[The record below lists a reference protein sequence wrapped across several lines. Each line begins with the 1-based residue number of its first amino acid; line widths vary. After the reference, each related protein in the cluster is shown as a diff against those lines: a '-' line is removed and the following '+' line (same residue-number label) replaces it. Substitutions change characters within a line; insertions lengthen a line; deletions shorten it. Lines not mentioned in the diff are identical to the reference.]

1 MGGDNNEF
9 NKKIDLA
16 SKIIVIVGSSGSG
29 KTSLVN
35 KLNLMLDVQ
44 KIVTTTTRQR
54 RAGELNAKDYYF
66 ISNDEFFQMDKN
78 NEFVETTEYSGNRY
92 GITHSELVKY
102 NSELCCVVT
111 DLKGARALADNYPS
125 RVMIFWLNNTP
136 LTMVKRLYK
145 RGDSILSIVKR
156 ITNAVIN
163 REFRNPSKLF
173 IDVSFTELQ
182 GRTST
187 INNFGII
194 YYRLLV
200 SENSHNTTY
209 LNKLKL
215 EVDGG
220 ELWLWQKDFITLEN

>member
-1 MGGDNNEF
+1 
-9 NKKIDLA
+9 
-16 SKIIVIVGSSGSG
+16 
-29 KTSLVN
+29 
-35 KLNLMLDVQ
+35 
-44 KIVTTTTRQR
+44 
-54 RAGELNAKDYYF
+54 
-66 ISNDEFFQMDKN
+66 
-78 NEFVETTEYSGNRY
+78 
-92 GITHSELVKY
+92 
-102 NSELCCVVT
+102 
-111 DLKGARALADNYPS
+111 
-125 RVMIFWLNNTP
+125 
-136 LTMVKRLYK
+136 MVKRLYK